1 MTSQSR
7 TDLQSN
13 IDAKIASGVAAS
25 VSAQDVREVATDLSD
40 SSFNLTTN
48 DTDDITEGDNK
59 FATAAQ
65 LTKLDGVEDNA
76 TADQTNAEIETAY
89 NAQVAVVTQAE
100 AEAGTSTDVKRFT
113 PERVRQA
120 IAALSSGG
128 GSSAIK
134 IYNTVVSETTSITDL
149 VSHTIPANT
158 LGLTG
163 QCRIKCQG
171 YLYNGS
177 GSTTNATVYIA
188 WGGSTI
194 FFDTTTTFASDTSDP
209 YGLELDLIISNINDV
224 DKQYIQGRFE
234 LSNNTDANQGRG
246 DLTTDDTKIQCVWG
260 GETLAGS
267 PLRDQFVY
275 ADTTS
280 DQTIQIQV
288 APSLSNANYQWV
300 AAVTTI
306 EYL

>member
-7 TDLQSN
+7 IDLQSD

-113 PERVRQA
+113 PERIKQA
-120 IAALSSGG
+120 IDALSSGG
-128 GSSAIK
+128 GGSSL
-134 IYNTVVSETTSITDL
+134 YYRGFNESVSNTTAATDL
-149 VSHTIPANT
+149 VGFDILGGDLGTNKILCVDVVGYIRNTSGVSANFV
-158 LGLTG
+158 LSVNL
-163 QCRIKCQG
+163 
-171 YLYNGS
+171 
-177 GSTTNATVYIA
+177 GSTTIFSAAAKSMVSDISDDYQFTLSLMLANADSASVQVL
-188 WGGSTI
+188 GGNMIINLGLDDGTGRGQIGTDEISVNGLIGDKGGVTE
-194 FFDTTTTFASDTSDP
+194 DTST
-209 YGLELDLIISNINDV
+209 
-224 DKQYIQGRFE
+224 DKAFSIKVQP
-234 LSNNTDANQGRG
+234 S
-246 DLTTDDTKIQCVWG
+246 
-260 GETLAGS
+260 
-267 PLRDQFVY
+267 
-275 ADTTS
+275 
-280 DQTIQIQV
+280 V
-288 APSLSNANYQWV
+288 ANANFIV
-300 AAVTTI
+300 NASIIKAEI
-306 EYL
+306 K

>member
-1 MTSQSR
+1 MVIEVIKQNKVVQVVKDGTILESSLDANFNKNIALVDSDDISEGSTNKYY
-7 TDLQSN
+7 TDEKVDDRVNSLLVAGDN
-13 IDAKIASGVAAS
+13 ITLTYDDTANTLTIDA
-25 VSAQDVREVATDLSD
+25 
-40 SSFNLTTN
+40 
-48 DTDDITEGDNK
+48 
-59 FATAAQ
+59 
-65 LTKLDGVEDNA
+65 
-76 TADQTNAEIETAY
+76 ET
-89 NAQVAVVTQAE
+89 
-100 AEAGTSTDVKRFT
+100 GG
-113 PERVRQA
+113 
-120 IAALSSGG
+120 GG

-134 IYNTVVSETTSITDL
+134 IYNTVVSETTSLTDL

-177 GSTTNATVYIA
+177 GSTTNATVYII

-194 FFDTTTTFASDTSDP
+194 FFDTTATFTSDTSDP
-209 YGLELDLIISNINDV
+209 YGMELDLIISNINDV
-224 DKQYIQGRFE
+224 DKQYIQGRFD

-288 APSLSNANYQWV
+288 APSLSDANYQWV